1 MKTQIGALVILAVFA
16 GLGTLGCNKELAPGE
31 MAPAGVTNEQSA
43 MQYYAANDE
52 FVKND
57 EITFADKD
65 VEPMD
70 YSTFGKVDAAVTPL
84 RWGRLIS
91 RITKTVIVTVQPGDT
106 LAIGKV
112 EKTIQGNLKIRAKS
126 EAGDTVVI
134 TKLFTDLST
143 RYVIFKRVA
152 RAMERYWLN
161 WVPVASSLVNGGTIA
176 PNNLIKIVRLKQY
189 LPNGDSIA
197 VTDPGTFFLR
207 YRWLRIFPGGQ
218 KDTPELVAGTTVR
231 LRATVLSSSADTDV
245 VSLRYGFD
253 LLRGRRLRMKCVSV
267 TDNGDGTFTRVF
279 EISWPIH
286 FHTGFFT
293 AGVDA
298 MTKGTLF
305 DDQAPYSVNWW
316 GLPYR
321 VL

>member
-31 MAPAGVTNEQSA
+31 MAPTGVTNEQSA

-70 YSTFGKVDAAVTPL
+70 YSTFGKIDAAVTPL

-91 RITKTVIVTVQPGDT
+91 RITKTVTVTVQPGDT

-112 EKTIQGNLKIRAKS
+112 EKTVQGNLKIRAKS

-134 TKLFTDLST
+134 TKPFTDLST

-152 RAMERYWLN
+152 RAMERYWFN

-176 PNNLIKIVRLKQY
+176 PNNLIKIVKLKQY

-207 YRWLRIFPGGQ
+207 YRWLRIFLGGQ

-305 DDQAPYSVNWW
+305 DDQVPYSVNWW